1 VLVLEKYRHKQAQ
14 HAAANVG
21 SFTLSS
27 LQVNRQ
33 TQTSVLLGT
42 GSADGPAIV
51 AADEEH
57 GCAQS
62 AGKVDSS
69 MEVSL

>member
-1 VLVLEKYRHKQAQ
+1 M
-14 HAAANVG
+14 
-21 SFTLSS
+21 
-27 LQVNRQ
+27 QVQMWGASHTVKLCVDGQ
-33 TQTSVLLGT
+33 TQTSVLLSA

-69 MEVSL
+69 MEISL

>member
-1 VLVLEKYRHKQAQ
+1 MSVD
-14 HAAANVG
+14 
-21 SFTLSS
+21 
-27 LQVNRQ
+27 RQ
-33 TQTSVLLGT
+33 TQTSVLLSA